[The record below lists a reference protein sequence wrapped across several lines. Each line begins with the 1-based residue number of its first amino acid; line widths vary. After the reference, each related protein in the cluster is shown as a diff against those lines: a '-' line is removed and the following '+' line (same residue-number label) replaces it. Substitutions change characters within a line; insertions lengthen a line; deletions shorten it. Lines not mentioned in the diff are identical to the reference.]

1 MEEQKPIALLF
12 DKLPIYDKGH
22 LDIILSNL
30 NQDSALM
37 IIVDAVS
44 YSHKKGIFS
53 FAESELI
60 SKCLRTLEKKD

>member
-44 YSHKKGIFS
+44 
-53 FAESELI
+53 
-60 SKCLRTLEKKD
+60 